1 MLSRR
6 VMSRIKA
13 VIGYNKNGGIHII
26 HTSLKQANEYYA
38 RSANIT
44 RIDFYSVYPDQL
56 IHLSM
61 AYAMDIETKIN
72 SNKRR
77 MEVGK

>member
-1 MLSRR
+1 
-6 VMSRIKA
+6 MSRVKA
-13 VIGYNKNGGIHII
+13 IVGYNKQGAIHVI

-44 RIDFYSVYPDQL
+44 RIDFHSVYPDQL

-61 AYAMDIETKIN
+61 AYAMDIEAKIN
-72 SNKRR
+72 SDKRR
-77 MEVGK
+77 ITIGN